1 MTIKLQGRDYVTH
14 EELVQEATEK
24 HGLNRVQS
32 ELVHVDYE
40 ARLAVFRS
48 TVVVKHG
55 TFEAFGDASPANVS
69 RNIAPHWLRMAET
82 RAVSRAL
89 RLATGRGTAAEE
101 LDSYGSKPSP
111 DWPKVEPKEPPPQD
125 TGRGSVDAEHH
136 HESWEQD
143 RRGFCAWLSEQG
155 ISYVGLAR
163 WTQDIKGWGRPSW
176 WSRQKRQA
184 FRERFDEHLEEHLI
198 WAEKV
203 SR

>member
-1 MTIKLQGRDYVTH
+1 MPIKLQGRDYVTH

-24 HGLNRVQS
+24 HGLQRVQS

-40 ARLAVFRS
+40 ARLAVFRA

-55 TFEAFGDASPANVS
+55 TFEAFGDASPENVS

-101 LDSYGSKPSP
+101 LDSYGSKPSQE
-111 DWPKVEPKEPPPQD
+111 WPKVETKTPPPRD
-125 TGRGSVDAEHH
+125 TGRDSAHD
-136 HESWEQD
+136 ESWEKD
-143 RRGFCAWLSEQG
+143 RRGFCGWLSREG
-155 ISYVGLAR
+155 MDYPTLAR
-163 WTQDIKGWGRPSW
+163 WTEEVKDWGRPSW
-176 WSRQKRQA
+176 WSQEKRHL
-184 FRERFDEHLEEHLI
+184 FRERFDVHLEEHLT

-203 SR
+203 AP